1 MKRILSLLFLT
12 VLTVGMLHA
21 QTDPKYLEGA
31 VPMVDG
37 KVSFTTEMNVGTMSK
52 EQLFETLLDWANK
65 RFQTTEKF
73 KARILYSNPEEG
85 SIAVAGDEYIVFSST
100 ALALDRSRIH
110 YQLLAFCDNGKC
122 KINMTRIRYH
132 YMEERDGGEKYE
144 AEEWIT
150 DEFSL
155 NKAKTKLY
163 PISGKFRRKTIDLK
177 DELFNEIR
185 STLGNQMIALGL
197 KPAPTTPESQVAIV
211 QQPVAPAVPAVTETV
226 QAPATTEKPQ
236 PKAEADLTQQATRIT
251 LTAGG
256 ETLEI
261 GKECWGGKNQL
272 FGKDVTYCIIDT
284 QKAMA
289 NMLLVQNDT
298 YSISFYLPESST
310 PCMVIN
316 CKKMMLQNV
325 KGEEAKKMNP
335 ACDANKAYNVYVG
348 EIVK

>member
-1 MKRILSLLFLT
+1 MKKIIILLFLCFPI
-12 VLTVGMLHA
+12 LAKA
-21 QTDPKYLEGA
+21 QTDSKYLEGA
-31 VPMVDG
+31 VSLSDG
-37 KVSFTTEMNVGTMSK
+37 KVVFSTEMQVPTMTK
-52 EQLFETLLDWANK
+52 EQIFETLLEWANK
-65 RFQTTEKF
+65 RFQPTEKF
-73 KARILYSNPEEG
+73 KARVLYSDKEHGGIAINGEE
-85 SIAVAGDEYIVFSST
+85 YMVFNSS
-100 ALALDRSRIH
+100 ALSLDRTRI
-110 YQLLAFCDNGKC
+110 YYMLSINCEDNQC
-122 KINMTRIRYH
+122 KISMNRLRYW
-132 YMEERDGGEKYE
+132 YDENRNGGQKYT

-150 DEFSL
+150 DDMAL
-155 NKAKTKLY
+155 NKAKTKLM
-163 PISGKFRRKTIDLK
+163 PIVGKFRRKTIDLK